1 MTAYRTILACLS
13 DSEST
18 EATLGLALLIGRTH
32 HAHVEAIHVR
42 PDPAAAVPLIGEG
55 MSGSMVEEML
65 AAAEAQ
71 AAERAGRVRAAFDAV
86 CARAGVP
93 MAGEPETEPQFSV
106 SWREETGREEEVLAN
121 AGRLT
126 DLVVFAHPDPER
138 DSPSIMS
145 LNAVLMESGRPVLLA
160 PPVLP
165 AVLGRQVAVFW
176 NGSAEASRAVQGA
189 RSILKRAERVSI
201 LSAIEEDGVSPG
213 ELAGYLAWH
222 GVKAQVHSFAGSGQV
237 GAALL
242 KEAGDLGADLVV
254 MGAYTHSRL
263 RQLILGGVTRHVL
276 HAAQLP
282 VLLCH

>member
-1 MTAYRTILACLS
+1 MTAYRTILVCLS
-13 DSEST
+13 DSESA
-18 EATLGLALLIGRTH
+18 EATLGLALLLGRAH

-55 MSGSMVEEML
+55 MSGAMVEEML
-65 AAAEAQ
+65 AAAETQ
-71 AAERAGRVRAAFDAV
+71 AAERAGRVRAVFDAV
-86 CARAGVP
+86 CARTGAA
-93 MAGEPETEPQFSV
+93 MAAEPEPEPQFSV

-165 AVLGRQVAVFW
+165 AGLGRQVAVFW

-189 RSILKRAERVSI
+189 RPILKRAETVSI
-201 LSAIEEDGVSPG
+201 LSAVEEGGVSPG

-222 GVKAQVHSFAGSGQV
+222 GVKAQVHSFAGGSHV
-237 GAALL
+237 GPALL
-242 KEAGDLGADLVV
+242 KEAGDMGADLVV